1 MADGSKRPAITPDL
15 KVSELLDAY
24 PELEEVLIEIAP
36 AFKKLRN
43 PVLRRTVAKLTSIR
57 QAAQVGGVS
66 LGEIVAKLRSAAGCE
81 EEWIDEEDAPPGVSQ
96 RPEWVDSG
104 ELVEIFDA
112 VEMIE
117 AGGHPLPETMSAL
130 RKLKPGQIYAIVTP
144 FVPAPMIDKVREQG
158 YLTWIERLGAGKFK
172 SYFMRPQT

>member
-15 KVSELLDAY
+15 KVGELLDAY
-24 PELEEVLIEIAP
+24 PGLEDVLIEIAP

-66 LGEIVAKLRSAAGCE
+66 LGEIIGKLRSAAGCE
-81 EEWIDEEDAPPGVSQ
+81 EAWADEHDAPPGAGQ

-104 ELVEIFDA
+104 EVVEIFDA

-117 AGGHPLPETMSAL
+117 AGGHPLPEMMSAL
-130 RKLKPGQIYAIVTP
+130 RKLGPGQIYAVVTP

-158 YLTWIERLGAGKFK
+158 YVTWTEQLGAEKFK
-172 SYFMRPQT
+172 SYFMRLRT